1 MDSQKGSKIAKNGF
15 KNEVYVAEKFNTWE
29 TDGDAQEW
37 LNIMG
42 YGLDEIE
49 YVNAEIVRG
58 YKTDIQVHI
67 TIKLI
72 KLVDTQNIQVKL
84 VSNKKGFN
92 QIDKRWVDKYSE
104 IWSIPGD
111 IKKLLKHFTG
121 ELEPYKA
128 NTKDERRM
136 FLTEFTINEQ
146 GRIVEFF
153 EKNKIMI
160 LCDIIKGRGKFAAEW
175 MLVIQ
180 KIEKI
185 KWALVPINVV
195 INYYGQGNISI
206 TPKGSLKIGEVTMQR
221 KGGDG
226 GREISKMLQFKSDPT
241 KLFEI

>member
-29 TDGDAQEW
+29 TDGDAQKW

-92 QIDKRWVDKYSE
+92 QIDKRWVDKYSDM
-104 IWSIPGD
+104 WSIPED

-121 ELEPYKA
+121 ELEPYKV

-146 GRIVEFF
+146 DRIVEFF

-185 KWALVPINVV
+185 KWVLVPINVV

-226 GREISKMLQFKSDPT
+226 GRETSKMLQFKSDPT